1 MMSHHQISGS
11 SQGYDDVVKVP
22 RRSPGRAGDGR
33 RPGEIG
39 SR

>member
-22 RRSPGRAGDGR
+22 LASGPD
-33 RPGEIG
+33 RP
-39 SR
+39 